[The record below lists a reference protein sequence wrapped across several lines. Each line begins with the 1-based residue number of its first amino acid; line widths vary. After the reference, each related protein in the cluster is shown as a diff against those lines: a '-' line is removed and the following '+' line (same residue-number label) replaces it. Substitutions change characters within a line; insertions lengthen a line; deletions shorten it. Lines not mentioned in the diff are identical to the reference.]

1 MQTWSLDHP
10 QYGLIE
16 VRVGFDRD
24 FAAEEPDWPGDE
36 TEKEGTLATAES
48 SLRERIKLWADNP
61 SERME
66 VRVSGVVQ
74 HRYNDVASARLPL
87 FGECAHDTLETPTGL
102 GTDRNEPH
110 LKLLASGLDELLSVE
125 FREGPTVVEFDP
137 PNGSRGARRRE
148 VMESSELKRALIP
161 MAEGLGKGG
170 WALAILLL
178 GPLVSRLLGWLAQFL
193 PEWELPR
200 WRLPDWQLPHIDLP
214 VPALPQMRLP
224 LPHIDVPS
232 PALPEVP
239 EWALWLV
246 EYSKIWVPV
255 VIGVAVGAL
264 ALRNHRR
271 SEKEKA
277 AWQHYQAAG
286 TITPEERAN

>member
-10 QYGLIE
+10 QYGFIE

-36 TEKEGTLATAES
+36 TEKEGALATAES

-66 VRVSGVVQ
+66 IRVGGVVQ

-87 FGECAHDTLETPTGL
+87 FGEGDHNTLETPTGL
-102 GTDRNEPH
+102 GTDRNKPH

-137 PNGSRGARRRE
+137 PSGSRGARRRE
-148 VMESSELKRALIP
+148 MMESSELRRALIP

-170 WALAILLL
+170 WALTILIL
-178 GPLVSRLLGWLAQFL
+178 GPLVSRLLGWLAQLL
-193 PEWELPR
+193 PEWE
-200 WRLPDWQLPHIDLP
+200 LPHIDLP
-214 VPALPQMRLP
+214 VPDLPQMRLP

-232 PALPEVP
+232 PALPEAP
-239 EWALWLV
+239 EWVLWLA
-246 EYSKIWVPV
+246 EYSKIWMPV
-255 VIGVAVGAL
+255 VIGVVVGVL

-277 AWQHYQAAG
+277 AWQHNQAAG
-286 TITPEERAN
+286 TITPEERAD